1 MFFFVQFKGF
11 WRVEDRGEIS
21 WGSDLALKHPS
32 VNRLFCKI
40 GAKRMT
46 YNILVVLKNKTSAKH
61 FLLSHALP
69 QMKFFKNTCEHIY
82 KGGH

>member
-1 MFFFVQFKGF
+1 M
-11 WRVEDRGEIS
+11 EDRGEVS

-46 YNILVVLKNKTSAKH
+46 YNIHVVLKNRTSVKH

-69 QMKFFKNTCEHIY
+69 QMKFFKNT
-82 KGGH
+82 

>member
-1 MFFFVQFKGF
+1 
-11 WRVEDRGEIS
+11 
-21 WGSDLALKHPS
+21 
-32 VNRLFCKI
+32 
-40 GAKRMT
+40 MT
-46 YNILVVLKNKTSAKH
+46 YNIHVVLKNKTSAKH

>member
-1 MFFFVQFKGF
+1 M
-11 WRVEDRGEIS
+11 EDRGEVS

-40 GAKRMT
+40 GAKRGD
-46 YNILVVLKNKTSAKH
+46 IQHSGGVKNKTSAKH

>member
-1 MFFFVQFKGF
+1 MFFFVQFKG
-11 WRVEDRGEIS
+11 
-21 WGSDLALKHPS
+21 GSRIEGKCLGVRTSLYSTHQLIDY
-32 VNRLFCKI
+32 F
-40 GAKRMT
+40 AKLVQNWMT
-46 YNILVVLKNKTSAKH
+46 YNIYVVLKNKTSAKH